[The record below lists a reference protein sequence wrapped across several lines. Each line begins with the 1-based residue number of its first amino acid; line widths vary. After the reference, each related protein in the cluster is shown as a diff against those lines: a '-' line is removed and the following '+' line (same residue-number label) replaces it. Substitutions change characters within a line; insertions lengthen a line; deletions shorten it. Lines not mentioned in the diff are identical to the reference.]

1 MNTDTTIATQRYA
14 FDCQRIQTIVREMMA
29 GDPWFADR
37 WEPSYGGMI
46 TALMSANA
54 YPVEVSWIQDSGGT
68 TLTATLLAPQHR
80 RLSFLGLGKRAAHN
94 QQAALH
100 SFFAKV
106 DRAVERR
113 VASDRIASSL

>member
-1 MNTDTTIATQRYA
+1 MTTDTTMLTQHYA
-14 FDCQRIQTIVREMMA
+14 FDCQRMQTIVRTMMA

-37 WEPSYGGMI
+37 WEPPYGGMI

-54 YPVEVSWIQDSGGT
+54 YPLEISWIQDPGGT
-68 TLTATLLAPQHR
+68 ILTAALSVPQQR
-80 RLSFLGLGKRAAHN
+80 WRSILGLGTRAAHT

-113 VASDRIASSL
+113 VASDAA